1 MAPVSLSICSTACSG
16 DVIVGSEGPKT
27 SASKI
32 PTLAPIIRSVY
43 ARFTDVVD
51 FPTPP
56 LHEDTAM
63 MCLTPLRPST
73 ASGMSLV
80 TGCAVMLTLHDLAH
94 SNAVTNCLDR
104 RSNSSLTGHAG
115 VVSSRVNVTSPASD
129 TRRSLTNP
137 QLTMS
142 SPKSGSMTLRRA
154 FRTSAS
160 LLPSG
165 ADVMDGDDDDACA
178 RIETGPR
185 RVEVVRRPAP
195 AATVLRAILPPVPPT
210 LRRAPRRE
218 SLGRIAARV
227 AMASMVRTRR
237 LRRVA
242 SRRRCDGEADDA
254 PRCG

>member
-1 MAPVSLSICSTACSG
+1 
-16 DVIVGSEGPKT
+16 
-27 SASKI
+27 
-32 PTLAPIIRSVY
+32 
-43 ARFTDVVD
+43 
-51 FPTPP
+51 
-56 LHEDTAM
+56 M

-94 SNAVTNCLDR
+94 SNAVTNCFDR

-165 ADVMDGDDDDACA
+165 ADVMDGDDDGVKGASP
-178 RIETGPR
+178 TPGT
-185 RVEVVRRPAP
+185 VSSTNWP
-195 AATVLRAILPPVPPT
+195 AAKTIGSAGRMEKVLIVGVSSTTPSISAGI
-210 LRRAPRRE
+210 
-218 SLGRIAARV
+218 G
-227 AMASMVRTRR
+227 M
-237 LRRVA
+237 
-242 SRRRCDGEADDA
+242 
-254 PRCG
+254 